1 MKPLRV
7 SRRRAWLPLVAA
19 APLALGLGWPLLVA
33 LDGHEAP
40 APAVAGPRVA
50 PPPVEAPAPAPA
62 PAGPREDPAALSR
75 AVVDP
80 ARGEEERT
88 DALRRLARAAD
99 DARPV
104 LEVLHGTPAAED
116 PFAAQVRAMALTALA
131 RHPDDPAARAAVL
144 EALEPTR
151 PREERLLA
159 LSVVRSMLRTGA
171 DGGWARPAL
180 ESLGADPDGQL
191 NAAARAALG
200 DRP

>member
-40 APAVAGPRVA
+40 APPVAARVA
-50 PPPVEAPAPAPA
+50 PPPVEPPAPAA
-62 PAGPREDPAALSR
+62 PAAPREDPAALSR

-99 DARPV
+99 DAHPV
-104 LEVLHGTPAAED
+104 LEVLRGAPGAED

-131 RHPDDPAARAAVL
+131 RHPDDPAAREAVL
-144 EALEPTR
+144 EALAPTR

-159 LSVVRSMLRTGA
+159 LSVVRSMLRASA
-171 DGGWARPAL
+171 DPGWARPAL